1 MYFQEMGMK
10 DLFGNLVGVL
20 MFAAFFVGY
29 FPVNM
34 ILAFVYG
41 DKLDV
46 VISLFIP
53 FYGLF
58 VFFGS

>member
-1 MYFQEMGMK
+1 MNN
-10 DLFGNLVGVL
+10 LFSKLGSAVPIV
-20 MFAAFFVGY
+20 FFVIGY

-46 VISLFIP
+46 VISLFVP
-53 FYGLF
+53 FYGF
-58 VFFGS
+58 VVMVI

>member
-1 MYFQEMGMK
+1 MK
-10 DLFGNLVGVL
+10 EIMDNLVSL
-20 MFAAFFVGY
+20 LLFLAFVVGY

-34 ILAFVYG
+34 ILAFIYG
-41 DKLDV
+41 DKVDV
-46 VISLFIP
+46 VISFFIP